1 MNPLDSHPYQ
11 VKSEGNLKNTVSN
24 IGWHTGRSTFYVDSG
39 KHYWEAVVSG
49 GNIANFMGVDS
60 YSHVVTGAAQAVGF
74 LAPSWSFYNNNGNT
88 YDSGTAT
95 NLTTASSI
103 GDIIMIALDLDNGKI
118 WFGRNGTWLGSSS
131 DPAAG
136 TGARYTNLSGYS
148 MSPAFSLY
156 HVGSTTIA
164 NFGQDS
170 SFAGTKTPQGHSD
183 SGGIGDFYYA
193 PPTGFLAL
201 CTKNLPDVAVV
212 PSENF
217 NTIIW
222 SGAGN
227 ASRNFTGVGF
237 QPDFVWA
244 RNRTGVAN
252 NLLYDSIRTAGA
264 NKNLISNTTDVEGG
278 SNPDS
283 YDYLSSFNTDGFSST
298 WSGSNSAYYFNQSSY
313 NYVAWNWKAGGS
325 ASSNTNGTITSSVS
339 ANVDAGFSILTYTG
353 TGVLAA
359 TIGHGLAQKPE
370 LIIRKD
376 RDTAVNW
383 VVNSTVLGTGNMNQ
397 GLFLN
402 TGVAIDTA
410 QGWMNNT
417 APTSTV
423 FTQGN
428 QGFVGV
434 NGRNYIAYCFHS
446 VDGYS
451 KVGSYVG
458 NGNADGPF
466 VYCGFRPKWILW
478 KNSSAAGND
487 WDMYDTARDPHNV
500 AYKELLANGTGA
512 ESSSTTLS
520 LDINS
525 NGFKLRTSNANGNGN
540 GNTFVFLAFAE
551 TPFKHSNAR

>member
-1 MNPLDSHPYQ
+1 
-11 VKSEGNLKNTVSN
+11 V
-24 IGWHTGRSTFYVDSG
+24 I
-39 KHYWEAVVSG
+39 
-49 GNIANFMGVDS
+49 
-60 YSHVVTGAAQAVGF
+60 
-74 LAPSWSFYNNNGNT
+74 
-88 YDSGTAT
+88 
-95 NLTTASSI
+95 
-103 GDIIMIALDLDNGKI
+103 
-118 WFGRNGTWLGSSS
+118 
-131 DPAAG
+131 
-136 TGARYTNLSGYS
+136 
-148 MSPAFSLY
+148 
-156 HVGSTTIA
+156 
-164 NFGQDS
+164 
-170 SFAGTKTPQGHSD
+170 
-183 SGGIGDFYYA
+183 
-193 PPTGFLAL
+193 
-201 CTKNLPDVAVV
+201 

-252 NLLYDSIRTAGA
+252 HLLYDSIRTAGA